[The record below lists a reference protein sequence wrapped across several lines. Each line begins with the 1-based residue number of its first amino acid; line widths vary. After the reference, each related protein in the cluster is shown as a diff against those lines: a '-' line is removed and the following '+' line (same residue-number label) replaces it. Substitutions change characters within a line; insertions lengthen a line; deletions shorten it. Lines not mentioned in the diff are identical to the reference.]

1 MNEQE
6 RRKALYEA
14 MGSIDPALVEQATHH
29 RKNRKISLIIRI
41 VLVLAVLAAL
51 IVAVLMHPGLIEP
64 MGGVIPSGTEC
75 SYNIYS

>member
-6 RRKALYEA
+6 RRKALYDA

-41 VLVLAVLAAL
+41 VLALAVLTAL
-51 IVAVLMHPGLIEP
+51 VYIFLIWP
-64 MGGVIPSGTEC
+64 DWKDRLQRD
-75 SYNIYS
+75 